1 MELRKLHEVLRL
13 ALEEAIPETLDEII
27 LKELKEW
34 EDTLLDELSKNDLM
48 DALVPVA
55 EANDYKI
62 YDEALV
68 IDVKNRPRLTI
79 DLEELGVSD
88 FIFQDEIEHIQL
100 FAEDEF
106 DGFVVKGR
114 SGGYWGLDNCGK
126 HVEITEHGL
135 ELMKL
140 EVLELLNNPELRFKD
155 DLDGEEDTNAIDGIV
170 YDCIYSNIN
179 SIAHVLINNEE
190 TLEFKPEF
198 LDEMK
203 RLADYIDEK
212 EKEMNT
218 EKYWADAK
226 GDINGD

>member
-55 EANDYKI
+55 EVNDYKI

-68 IDVKNRPRLTI
+68 IDVKNRPRIDI
-79 DLEELGVSD
+79 DLDAMGFTPEETQLH
-88 FIFQDEIEHIQL
+88 IEA
-100 FAEDEF
+100 FTNSMEETFKD
-106 DGFVVKGR
+106 FVVKGR
-114 SGGYWGLDNCGK
+114 SGGYWGLDNCGE

-198 LDEMK
+198 LNEMK
-203 RLADYIDEK
+203 RLSDYIDEK